1 MHIKDFEG
9 WGKLKSNIDK
19 FDRTNTPTIN
29 EREIW
34 WCSIGVNIGDE
45 EDGKNHLYNRPV
57 LILKKFN
64 NRIFWGL
71 PLTSSTKKKNNYFLV
86 DFKGKQQSVMLSHL
100 RLYDAKRLHGLSW
113 GRLPEAQFKSI
124 KKALS
129 KLLE

>member
-1 MHIKDFEG
+1 MHIKDFED

-19 FDRTNTPTIN
+19 FDRLNTPTIN

-45 EDGKNHLYNRPV
+45 EDGKHELYHRPV

-71 PLTSSTKKKNNYFLV
+71 ALSTKIKDDKSYFLINI
-86 DFKGKQQSVMLSHL
+86 KGKNQSILLSHL
-100 RLYDAKRLHGLSW
+100 RLYDSKRLH
-113 GRLPEAQFKSI
+113 
-124 KKALS
+124 S
-129 KLLE
+129 KPIQK